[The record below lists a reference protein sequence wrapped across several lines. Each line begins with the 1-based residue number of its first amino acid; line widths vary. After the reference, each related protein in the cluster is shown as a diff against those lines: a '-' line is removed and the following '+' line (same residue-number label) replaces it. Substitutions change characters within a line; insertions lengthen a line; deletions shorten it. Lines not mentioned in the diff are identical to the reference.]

1 MAKKF
6 GKFLLFTAAIGA
18 AGAAAYY
25 YMQKKDSELM
35 DESDDD
41 YDDFS
46 EDVEDDNSRTYVP
59 LTHEDAP
66 SEETS
71 GQTQSGDGSS
81 FTPLSEQIAQTAQ
94 AAASEVKESVENFFD
109 EDAPAEEESSEEFF
123 DDDDAGDADQ
133 K

>member
-59 LTHEDAP
+59 LNHEGAP
-66 SEETS
+66 AEETS
-71 GQTQSGDGSS
+71 GQAQSGDDSS

-94 AAASEVKESVENFFD
+94 TAANEVKEAVEDFFD

-123 DDDDAGDADQ
+123 DDDDAD
-133 K
+133 KK

>member
-25 YMQKKDSELM
+25 YMQKKDFDLLNGA
-35 DESDDD
+35 DED

-46 EDVEDDNSRTYVP
+46 EDTEDGGSRTYVP
-59 LTHEDAP
+59 LSHDDAP
-66 SEETS
+66 AQESDSQEE
-71 GQTQSGDGSS
+71 GA
-81 FTPLSEQIAQTAQ
+81 FTPLTEKVSAAVDTAKD
-94 AAASEVKESVENFFD
+94 ELKETVENFFD
-109 EDAPAEEESSEEFF
+109 EDASAETESSEEFF
-123 DDDDAGDADQ
+123 DDEDTEG